1 MLDAIK
7 KFLAGATAPPGA
19 PGGQGAP
26 GAPGSTSGEDDLRVA
41 ACALLLELAHAD
53 DTFTPEEQRH
63 IEEALGRHFD
73 LSPEDGRGLVAL
85 AEERRRAAIDLH
97 QFTSLV
103 TRQYD
108 EGQRMVLAEIMW
120 RVVYADGELSRHEE
134 ELMRKIAYLLDLRP
148 GYLAAARKRA
158 APPDPTL

>member
-7 KFLAGATAPPGA
+7 RFLAGATAPAAAPGA
-19 PGGQGAP
+19 PGGTG
-26 GAPGSTSGEDDLRVA
+26 GEHDLKVA

-53 DTFTPEEQRH
+53 DTFSAEEQRH

-73 LSPEDGRGLVAL
+73 LSPEEGNGLLAL

-134 ELMRKIAYLLDLRP
+134 ELMRKIGALLDLKP
-148 GYLAAARKRA
+148 GYLASARKRA
-158 APPDPTL
+158 APPPPDPTL